1 MHFSYGILWNEVV
14 AGTLVTVPCTQAG
27 KQLRSGLFASHQCYH
42 TAKWGLVDLTNC
54 LLSEDGGNSVTIW
67 VKLNVDSI
75 DQIQSNQ
82 TSLEQYV
89 SWKYPKKN
97 NTYY

>member
-1 MHFSYGILWNEVV
+1 MWCSIHFSYGILWKEIV
-14 AGTLVTVPCTQAG
+14 AGTLVTVHCTQAG
-27 KQLRSGLFASHQCYH
+27 KQFRSGLFASRQCYH

-54 LLSEDGGNSVTIW
+54 LLREDAGNSATIW

-89 SWKYPKKN
+89 SW
-97 NTYY
+97 